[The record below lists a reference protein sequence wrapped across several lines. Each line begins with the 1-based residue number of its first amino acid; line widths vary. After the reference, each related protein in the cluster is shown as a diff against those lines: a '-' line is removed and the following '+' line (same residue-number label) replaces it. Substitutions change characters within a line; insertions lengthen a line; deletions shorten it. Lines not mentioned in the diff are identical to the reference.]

1 MKLPDG
7 RPQVDIVDNAATTSR
22 LPYRLRASGTLWTIV
37 IWVIAVTGSALIF
50 CIDNTEVHAATRDS
64 KSAGAPTGN
73 VENGNQLF
81 KKYGCYECHGSH
93 GQIASRAGPALAPNP
108 VPFEGFVSYVRH
120 PAGSMPTYTEK
131 VVSDQELADIYAFLQ
146 STSNPP
152 APKTVPLL
160 NLVALN
166 AAPTWWL
173 AHPMLVHWCQECIVS
188 KRP

>member
-93 GQIASRAGPALAPNP
+93 GQIASRSGPALAPDLI
-108 VPFEGFVSYVRH
+108 PFDAFAAYVRE
-120 PAGSMPTYTEK
+120 PKGSMPPYVDK
-131 VVSDQELADIYAFLQ
+131 VVSQKDLADIYAFLQ
-146 STSNPP
+146 TTPHPP
-152 APKTVPLL
+152 AAKTIPI
-160 NLVALN
+160 LN
-166 AAPTWWL
+166 AVAGGP
-173 AHPMLVHWCQECIVS
+173 
-188 KRP
+188 